1 MQNNTQDGND
11 MILEL
16 IKTHEPLLRHIIK
29 LNVYNQVDADD
40 VFQET
45 VLAIIDHFRKG
56 KPVEHPKAWL
66 IKIAKS
72 KCTDF
77 HRRDKKEAN
86 SAVDFAHFISYAAFG
101 GGVSIAD
108 EQHQEVVAEEI
119 RNVIA
124 GMKPIYRDVGELYI
138 QGYSTREISGLLE
151 IPKGTVISRARRFRQ
166 IIREYLQRD
175 TPVPEQ
181 KTS

>member
-1 MQNNTQDGND
+1 MQNKTENSDD
-11 MILEL
+11 VILTL

-29 LNVYNQVDADD
+29 LDVHNPVDADD
-40 VFQET
+40 VYQET
-45 VLAIIDHFRKG
+45 VLAIIEHFRKG
-56 KPVEHPKAWL
+56 RPVKHSKAWL

-77 HRRDKKEAN
+77 HRRDKRDAN
-86 SAVDFAHFISYAAFG
+86 RAVDFAHFISYAAFG

-108 EQHQEVVAEEI
+108 EQHQAVVVKEI
-119 RNVIA
+119 RNQIA
-124 GMKPIYRDVGELYI
+124 AMKSIYRDVGELYI
-138 QGYSTREISGLLE
+138 QGYTTREISELLE

-175 TPVPEQ
+175 TLVSEQ
-181 KTS
+181 KAS